1 MAITREIK
9 DINRFR
15 QIVSVLLEEG
25 FFYLIEKIKLGSWI
39 RFKKKNLSKEK
50 IPAEVRLRKTLERL
64 EQAGIIKR
72 EGYDLAPPFE
82 RHYLPNQEFQQSY
95 FLM

>member
-1 MAITREIK
+1 MTNFIDHEGRIADIERE
-9 DINRFR
+9 
-15 QIVSVLLEEG
+15 LEKHGIPNE
-25 FFYLIEKIKLGSWI
+25 IIDTPEKMW
-39 RFKKKNLSKEK
+39 
-50 IPAEVRLRKTLERL
+50 KTLERL